1 MERDG
6 RAIAS
11 NDLTNIKP
19 CSWLFHQ
26 GKLYPYEYKRGQGFP
41 EPPMDLVN
49 ELGAILQD
57 IGLCD
62 VMGLQVYE
70 DGVVGMETTDFEGRV
85 STTKSYPEGTQEFE
99 KDPNV
104 ITASFAFFYSPA
116 GNIIVAGFMEDF
128 LFTLFVVFIDIG
140 TCPIR

>member
-1 MERDG
+1 M
-6 RAIAS
+6 
-11 NDLTNIKP
+11 N
-19 CSWLFHQ
+19 F
-26 GKLYPYEYKRGQGFP
+26 
-41 EPPMDLVN
+41 VN

-85 STTKSYPEGTQEFE
+85 STIKSYPEGTQQFE

-104 ITASFAFFYSPA
+104 ITASFAFF
-116 GNIIVAGFMEDF
+116 
-128 LFTLFVVFIDIG
+128 
-140 TCPIR
+140 